1 MAVFSLFPHITEIMK
16 NREKKQALVSL
27 HKVTNLIHKDF
38 TDLITF
44 QRPYTVTLEV
54 RISTSEFVG
63 GEEGREVQT
72 IQMVSFEIKVLIL
85 T

>member
-1 MAVFSLFPHITEIMK
+1 
-16 NREKKQALVSL
+16 
-27 HKVTNLIHKDF
+27 
-38 TDLITF
+38 
-44 QRPYTVTLEV
+44 LEV